1 MTPPSRALGAL
12 PVTFLLYVFEAL
24 LAVSFAL
31 PLGLELTQQLG
42 GNWDPSQ
49 TALALESVT
58 GLASGLRVSAGSALL
73 SLALLVLLSPW
84 LQMTWL
90 SALSDHT
97 TTLDALS
104 RGARL
109 IARAWWVSLLV
120 LVATALTLLP
130 FGVSAYA
137 VHRGLMHAT
146 DARFHDLLVLAAV
159 APAIPVLLF
168 AHLVHDL
175 ARATALERSGWQS
188 VSHALRVGL
197 RVSLWPRALALP
209 ALGYGMVLLAE
220 LASFR
225 AVEVPLRF
233 LLTATALQSALLART
248 FLRSLWLASA
258 LTCVEPPDEPGPDP
272 GVLTRADDD

>member
-1 MTPPSRALGAL
+1 MTPPSRALSAL

-24 LAVSFAL
+24 LAISFAL

-42 GNWDPSQ
+42 GRWDESQ

-58 GLASGLRVSAGSALL
+58 TLASGLRVSAGSAVL
-73 SLALLVLLSPW
+73 SLTLLVLLSPW

-90 SALSDHT
+90 SALSEHT

-109 IARAWWVSLLV
+109 TARAWWVSCLLA
-120 LVATALTLLP
+120 LATLLALTP
-130 FGVSAYA
+130 FGLTAYC
-137 VHRGLMHAT
+137 VHRALIHST
-146 DARFHDLLVLAAV
+146 DARFHDLTLVAALAPV
-159 APAIPVLLF
+159 VPVLLF

-175 ARATALERSGWQS
+175 ARASALERSGFQS
-188 VSHALRVGL
+188 VLHALRVAR

-220 LASFR
+220 LAAFR

-233 LLTATALQSALLART
+233 LLSATALQSALLART
-248 FLRSLWLASA
+248 FLRSFWLASA
-258 LTCVEPPDEPGPDP
+258 LTCVEPADEPGPGL